1 MGNRLKR
8 IWRQW
13 KNHGFTLIELIV
25 VIVIIG
31 ILASIIIAAFR
42 ELPDQAEN
50 SANLAIAR
58 TIFSTAAASEA
69 TSPGAHYSVSQ
80 LADNGLL
87 ESDPGL
93 EFILSYGSDGIQVT
107 YPVKPGI
114 TKTYPE

>member
-1 MGNRLKR
+1 MENRSIKK
-8 IWRQW
+8 WRQR
-13 KNHGFTLIELIV
+13 KNQGFTLIELIV

-31 ILASIIIAAFR
+31 ILAGIILAAFKG
-42 ELPDQAEN
+42 LPDRASN

-87 ESDPGL
+87 ESDPGSG
-93 EFILSYGSDGIQVT
+93 FILNYGTDGIQVT